1 MAELSPLEEAERL
14 GTRLLDAIH
23 EARTTLRDLK
33 TTVTEART
41 VQKEL
46 AGQVKNLVDV
56 ELSEEVRLGL
66 EKYMDS
72 IAGAIETAEAAVY
85 KRFDTVAAILLGE
98 DAKSQRQGKS
108 PLIDL
113 AIQKR
118 KLTDGS

>member
-14 GTRLLDAIH
+14 GTRLLEAIH

-46 AGQVKNLVDV
+46 AGQVKNLVDI

-72 IAGAIETAEAAVY
+72 ITGAIETAEAAVY

>member
-14 GTRLLDAIH
+14 GTRLLEAIH

-33 TTVTEART
+33 TAVTEARS

-46 AGQVKNLVDV
+46 QGRVKELVDT
-56 ELSEEVRLGL
+56 ELSEEVQRGL
-66 EKYMDS
+66 EKYVVS
-72 IAGAIETAEAAVY
+72 ITEAIEIAEASVY

-118 KLTDGS
+118 KLTDGA